1 EDRSSGR
8 VAARNYIPSVER
20 RILDYLQK
28 GPLGFPVVD
37 VAVALI
43 DGSFHSVDSSDA
55 AFQTA
60 ARIAMSEGM
69 PNCAPVLL
77 EPVMHVSIHV
87 PSNATANVNGV
98 ISSRRGHILGF
109 DAREGWA
116 GWDTVEAEMPQV
128 ELHNLIVELRSLT
141 QGVG

>member
-1 EDRSSGR
+1 
-8 VAARNYIPSVER
+8 
-20 RILDYLQK
+20 
-28 GPLGFPVVD
+28 
-37 VAVALI
+37 
-43 DGSFHSVDSSDA
+43 
-55 AFQTA
+55 
-60 ARIAMSEGM
+60 
-69 PNCAPVLL
+69 
-77 EPVMHVSIHV
+77 MHVSIHV

-141 QGVG
+141 QGVGTYDLSFDHLAELVGKIADNVVSTRKAA